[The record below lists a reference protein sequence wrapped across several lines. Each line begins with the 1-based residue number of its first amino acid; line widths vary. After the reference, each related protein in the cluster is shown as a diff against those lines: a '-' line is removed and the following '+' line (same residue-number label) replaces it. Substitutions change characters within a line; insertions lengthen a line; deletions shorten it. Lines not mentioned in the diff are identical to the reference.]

1 MHPPLSLASVDV
13 VWPRLGLRTLVAL
26 EPRTRE
32 HHRADAVLRSSR
44 RARGGEA
51 AASVPCWF
59 FGAVTTAA
67 RRRVAPPPGALP
79 ASPGTLPATRRAQG
93 VTHDSPASE
102 RSQLSVTHGLD
113 DQTRP
118 LALAPPE
125 TTGKERLTTTLV
137 LSSDASPRKQTQNAL
152 PHDREAVHEEDA
164 VVQRHERQIHERG
177 QRPDDPVR
185 LHDPP
190 ELFLEGSG
198 RRL

>member
-59 FGAVTTAA
+59 LGPRRPRRDDA
-67 RRRVAPPPGALP
+67 RCPPPP
-79 ASPGTLPATRRAQG
+79 SASPGTLPATRRAQG

-152 PHDREAVHEEDA
+152 PHDREAVHEEHA
-164 VVQRHERQIHERG
+164 VVQRHERQVHERG

-190 ELFLEGSG
+190 EFFLERSG